1 MPPGGSSRA
10 PSKPSQ
16 DKIALQRSYN
26 KCAYPGCSEDLV
38 FDALVA
44 ADQGKS
50 VGKIAHIKA
59 ASPGG
64 PRYELTMEDEERASA
79 DNLIVLCGTHHDAID
94 TQLDYHTVEF
104 LQEAK
109 RVHEATGYRAV
120 RHALGEI
127 GFRELEV
134 VCTSIG
140 SMDASEDAIDLP
152 LAVDEKMRL
161 NSLGDPTAQQ
171 IKDGLAQA
179 GRVGTFVEFQ
189 GSHSTGFGV
198 RLAARVKAIYHQGV
212 ADGLAPD
219 DLFDLIV
226 IQCQENAGPLDT
238 PALRAAALAVVTFFF
253 ERCEIF
259 EHEPTAS

>member
-1 MPPGGSSRA
+1 MAPGGSSRA

-16 DKIALQRSYN
+16 DRIALQRSYD
-26 KCAYPGCSEDLV
+26 KCAYPGCGDDLV

-50 VGKIAHIKA
+50 VGKIAHIRA
-59 ASPGG
+59 ASPDG
-64 PRYELTMEDEERASA
+64 PRYDPAMSDDERASA
-79 DNLIVLCGTHHDAID
+79 DNLVVLCGTHHDAID
-94 TQLDYHTVEF
+94 SQLDYHSVEF
-104 LQEAK
+104 LHEAK

-127 GFRELEV
+127 GFPELEV

-140 SMDASEDAIDLP
+140 SMDAADAPVDLP
-152 LAVDEKMRL
+152 LTVDQKLQL
-161 NSLGDPTAQQ
+161 NSLGESTAQQ

-179 GRVGTFVEFQ
+179 GRVGSFVEFQ
-189 GSHSTGFGV
+189 GTHSAGFGA
-198 RLAARVKAIYHQGV
+198 RLAAKLKAVYHQGV
-212 ADGLAPD
+212 ADGVAGD

-226 IQCQENAGPLDT
+226 IECQTNSGPVDT

-259 EHEPTAS
+259 EYESAAS